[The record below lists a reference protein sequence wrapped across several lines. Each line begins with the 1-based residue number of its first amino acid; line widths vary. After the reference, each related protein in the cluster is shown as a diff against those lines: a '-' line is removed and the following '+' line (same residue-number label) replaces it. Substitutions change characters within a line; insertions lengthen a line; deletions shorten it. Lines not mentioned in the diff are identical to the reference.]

1 MAVKSFKYYDTTTKK
16 QETVDYY
23 DYFDHLERFSF
34 EWKEVQLQFK
44 YSVKLSDD
52 KKKLIKKMSMNKQ
65 NKKLL
70 YTHESRMCYLKL
82 VGTTVQAI
90 HSLIF
95 AYLFYVPILKRSV
108 KISTNYTKDL
118 TKITIAQKN
127 ASMRKFYQHHIDPN
141 NFLYC
146 FNET

>member
-1 MAVKSFKYYDTTTKK
+1 
-16 QETVDYY
+16 
-23 DYFDHLERFSF
+23 
-34 EWKEVQLQFK
+34 
-44 YSVKLSDD
+44 
-52 KKKLIKKMSMNKQ
+52 
-65 NKKLL
+65 
-70 YTHESRMCYLKL
+70 MCYLKL

-90 HSLIF
+90 HSLTF

-127 ASMRKFYQHHIDPN
+127 ACLRKFYQRHIDPN